1 MTILKF
7 PEDRALQ
14 NRLESLQTELNSV
27 YEALHM
33 AHSLAN
39 FLEDA
44 IDKNEYLYDQTL
56 ESYANVVGIENIEV
70 GYLEFASRNVVLKD
84 GELVWEKEDETEV

>member
-7 PEDRALQ
+7 PEDRSLQ

-39 FLEDA
+39 KLEEE

-56 ESYANVVGIENIEV
+56 ESYANAVGIENIEV

-84 GELVWEKEDETEV
+84 GELVWEKEDETEM

>member
-1 MTILKF
+1 MTILEF
-7 PEDRALQ
+7 PKERSLQ
-14 NRLESLQTELNSV
+14 NRLESLQTELSSV

-39 FLEDA
+39 KLEEE

-56 ESYANVVGIENIEV
+56 ESYANAVGIENIEV

>member
-39 FLEDA
+39 KLEEE
-44 IDKNEYLYDQTL
+44 ID
-56 ESYANVVGIENIEV
+56 
-70 GYLEFASRNVVLKD
+70 
-84 GELVWEKEDETEV
+84 